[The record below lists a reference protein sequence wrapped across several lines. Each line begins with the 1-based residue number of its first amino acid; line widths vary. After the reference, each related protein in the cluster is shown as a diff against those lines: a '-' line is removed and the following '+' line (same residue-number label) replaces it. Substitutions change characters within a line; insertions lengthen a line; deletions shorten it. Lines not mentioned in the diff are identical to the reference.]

1 MKRKSHFFAIDR
13 LFIEIWTQSDMVY
26 DWMARCR
33 VPNTTAKTRVMSNVP
48 MEVNGMAWCSV
59 TANMDK
65 RSSEKPP
72 TRRKSFTNNVSTR
85 GKPICRTVSCIGGWT
100 QETRQEK
107 AQASLWKYVLDIT
120 LGYSSYLYVLV
131 TYYVTYLWNEKG
143 ALLAWKFLNVIQS
156 GRVQWLPHAERTG
169 GAARVVGKHSHV
181 IHHQDLVNSCPNY
194 FNATQDDVFWKDEK
208 DEWIEWQ
215 RWQPRLTEIG

>member
-1 MKRKSHFFAIDR
+1 LSLLTD
-13 LFIEIWTQSDMVY
+13 FIEIWTQSDVVY

-33 VPNTTAKTRVMSNVP
+33 VPNTTAKTRVMSNLP

-72 TRRKSFTNNVSTR
+72 TMRKSFTNNVSTR
-85 GKPICRTVSCIGGWT
+85 SKPRCRTVSCIGGWT

-143 ALLAWKFLNVIQS
+143 ALLCLKIPKCDSKWTGTVVAPCRTYRRCCKGGWKAF
-156 GRVQWLPHAERTG
+156 TC
-169 GAARVVGKHSHV
+169 HS
-181 IHHQDLVNSCPNY
+181 S
-194 FNATQDDVFWKDEK
+194 
-208 DEWIEWQ
+208 
-215 RWQPRLTEIG
+215 PRSSQLLSKLL